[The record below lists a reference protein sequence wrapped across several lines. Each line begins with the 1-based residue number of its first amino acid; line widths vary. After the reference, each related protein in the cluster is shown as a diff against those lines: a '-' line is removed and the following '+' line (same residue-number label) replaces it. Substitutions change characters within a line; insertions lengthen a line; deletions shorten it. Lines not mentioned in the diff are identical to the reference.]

1 MENGKYLAIATKG
14 ELGTTSTGKEQIA
27 VTFDFVDAAHAGKSM
42 TWFGYFTEKTEQRT
56 FETLRTCGFKGTD
69 LTDLSSLS
77 GETPTVELVVEA
89 EEYNGEWRPKVKWVN
104 NIGGGSLK
112 SPLVG
117 DQAKSFAA
125 RMAAK
130 MKAFD
135 ATAGK
140 SAAPAP
146 KAPAAKAAPA
156 RPSARPP
163 VRDELPPPG
172 DDDIP
177 F

>member
-1 MENGKYLAIATKG
+1 MENGKYHAIATKA

-27 VTFDFVDAAHAGKSM
+27 VTFDFVDAAHAGRQM
-42 TWFGYFTEKTEQRT
+42 TWFGYFTEKTEART

-104 NIGGGSLK
+104 NIGGSALK

-125 RMAAK
+125 RMSAK

-140 SAAPAP
+140 GAAAAVKPPAT
-146 KAPAAKAAPA
+146 KAAPA
-156 RPSARPP
+156 RQAARPP
-163 VRDELPPPG
+163 AREEPPHPG